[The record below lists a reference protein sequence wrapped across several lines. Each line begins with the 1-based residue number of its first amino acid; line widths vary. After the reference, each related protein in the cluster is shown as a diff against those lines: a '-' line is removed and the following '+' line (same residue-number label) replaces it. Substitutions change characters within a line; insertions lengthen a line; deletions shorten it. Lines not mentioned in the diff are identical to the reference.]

1 MTTRRTAA
9 RLVGAALATTGLG
22 LLLAAG
28 PAATQ
33 DGNGWGPRCG
43 GPCPTVPE
51 TTVEEVTTAPPLET
65 TASIPDPPS
74 TVATTAPPSTYGPPR
89 EPPPGYVTTVSLPDV
104 SLIPPIV
111 VDRPPVA
118 DPPPVPEASPELA
131 RTGSRTHLLVT
142 VAVGLIA
149 AGALAFRLS
158 RRVTG

>member
-74 TVATTAPPSTYGPPR
+74 TVATTAPPSTYVPPT
-89 EPPPGYVTTVSLPDV
+89 EP
-104 SLIPPIV
+104 LIPPIV